1 MLEIK
6 NLSQKD
12 LKETEAILKKFV
24 PYAQKQLGY
33 DQPVKLM
40 FISDPDNATNPLG
53 KTAHYQPGTKVV
65 TIYVDERHPKDIMRS
80 VSHELVH
87 HAQNCRG
94 EFDKTP
100 AMGDGY
106 AQADEHLR
114 EMEREAY
121 EKGNLIFRDFEDGL
135 KTNDKEMT
143 IYIDDS
149 SGEAPANLYEEKKMK
164 KNNFGLNSPHRK
176 WQAFLLNE
184 RTDKKKA
191 AWMQAFQ
198 NAAGNPQPPPRDF
211 WDTATYLYSK
221 GDDPVEAG
229 KQYAANNLNE
239 YGDHET
245 QARGGLVASG
255 YSSEPSMDFVED
267 IARDVVDGGGSLMQI
282 ATALKDQGFDANVSS
297 GVLMIQGTAREKF
310 FIGKASNF
318 DIDPNEE
325 TRQIGPYVLGFMDSS
340 MNEGDSPKKDM
351 GATGKDSHW
360 MPEAHGAEHEETGGW
375 GQAHGNAADE
385 APSREQALEAMVD
398 LDKTVK
404 NYLASSDEYAQKD
417 GKDLQQ
423 IRNMFAKE
431 FNGGASPGKFS
442 QELKNA
448 VSYLDTI
455 IRDEIP
461 QDLYYS
467 LFPDMLEEGLTV
479 DGKQLNVGD
488 MVQVTGGGLTGATGE
503 IIEFAEGKAVVRLET
518 DADRPV
524 FGKADDE
531 VIVRGEHLAL
541 MGGMNEAEGDYSWSQ
556 TSDGVLELKD
566 DRGEVWGSV
575 EKGTGSKWNVY
586 DDEGEEPIATAY
598 DVETAKAELLDRL
611 DIADEAINEA
621 YQPWRGKRTMADL
634 DKDAK
639 TRETDFL
646 KKNKTKKDNKDK
658 QIKEMYGEDDDYFME
673 LEKEFPFLSKAV
685 KAGEVPEDVAAEI
698 AKEYGDKDEMPSGE
712 QLKES
717 LRRVVKRVLMEKM
730 DPVGKEDGD
739 IDNDGDEDSS
749 DKYLKKRREAVGK
762 AMQKEVHGGG
772 HWYEIYD
779 EESGKTLEIWAT
791 SQEEA
796 EYKSEEVD
804 YDAYRDGQAVMAT
817 KNMAEELKGGQKKL
831 DTDGDGDIG
840 ADDLANLRDKKKA
853 KNEVYSKRAVLE
865 AVIRKTL
872 VGEEIDPSQFPNPL
886 PKDMSGEKF
895 LSKGMRDGS
904 KGDDVV
910 QAGGKSI
917 AAQDAKPSQSAIYLG
932 KALGM
937 AVGGVK
943 GGNINALISAD
954 NYILDGHHRWAATMF
969 ADPSAAI
976 SGTGI
981 GMPMTELIPVL
992 RAAGDAYGN
1001 ARRGEPAGGD
1011 VNIFKA
1017 SLEDAKQAIQK
1028 IDGGTKFTKPGAAAK
1043 WLESIG
1049 GEAELSKRL
1058 DAIKAKGAA
1067 AASAPPR
1074 NEMPVID
1081 ADKGDDKNVA
1091 LRLNKGA
1098 IDVKPPYA
1106 DDPSAGK
1113 KKEPRAMNESRK
1125 NRVHNEKYDLLMER
1139 MLGIKPITPLSS
1151 RNNWLLEEEGK
1162 DEEDDSKNPMGYCD
1176 ERQFMSA
1183 QEAEKEKEKS
1193 EKDGNY
1199 SESEIEAMAKHP
1211 KDLKNN

>member
-6 NLSQKD
+6 NLSEKD

-65 TIYVDERHPKDIMRS
+65 TVYVDDRHPKDIMRS

-164 KNNFGLNSPHRK
+164 KTNFGLNSPHAK

-184 RTDKKKA
+184 RTDKRKA

-340 MNEGDSPKKDM
+340 MNESIQEGGSM
-351 GATGKDSHW
+351 SEYGKIDAEDGNPPSKVGRGNEEY
-360 MPEAHGAEHEETGGW
+360 MEAYNAVLVARGEQPLDIQKPDQAYLDALHGGRLEMEGIT
-375 GQAHGNAADE
+375 AD
-385 APSREQALEAMVD
+385 
-398 LDKTVK
+398 
-404 NYLASSDEYAQKD
+404 
-417 GKDLQQ
+417 G
-423 IRNMFAKE
+423 KE
-431 FNGGASPGKFS
+431 FN
-442 QELKNA
+442 
-448 VSYLDTI
+448 I
-455 IRDEIP
+455 
-461 QDLYYS
+461 
-467 LFPDMLEEGLTV
+467 
-479 DGKQLNVGD
+479 GD
-488 MVQVTGGGLTGATGE
+488 MVQVTGGGARGATGE
-503 IIEFAEGKAVVRLET
+503 IIEFAEGKAVVRLES
-518 DADRPV
+518 DADRRL
-524 FGKADDE
+524 FGQATDE
-531 VIVRGEHLAL
+531 IIVRGEHLAL
-541 MGGMNEAEGDYSWSQ
+541 MGGMNE
-556 TSDGVLELKD
+556 
-566 DRGEVWGSV
+566 
-575 EKGTGSKWNVY
+575 
-586 DDEGEEPIATAY
+586 
-598 DVETAKAELLDRL
+598 
-611 DIADEAINEA
+611 
-621 YQPWRGKRTMADL
+621 
-634 DKDAK
+634 
-639 TRETDFL
+639 
-646 KKNKTKKDNKDK
+646 
-658 QIKEMYGEDDDYFME
+658 MYGEDEDYFME

-717 LRRVVKRVLMEKM
+717 LRRVVRRVLMEKM

-739 IDNDGDEDSS
+739 VDNDGDEDSS

-762 AMQKEVHGGG
+762 AMQKE
-772 HWYEIYD
+772 
-779 EESGKTLEIWAT
+779 
-791 SQEEA
+791 
-796 EYKSEEVD
+796 
-804 YDAYRDGQAVMAT
+804 
-817 KNMAEELKGGQKKL
+817 ELKGGQKEL
-831 DTDGDGDIG
+831 DADGDGDIG
-840 ADDLANLRDKKKA
+840 ADDLKSLRDKKKM
-853 KNEVYSKRAVLE
+853 KNETFSNALLYNKRAVLE

-886 PKDMSGEKF
+886 PPGMKGEDF

-910 QAGGKSI
+910 QAGAKSI

-981 GMPMTELIPVL
+981 AMPMTELIPVL

-1001 ARRGEPAGGD
+1001 ARRGEPSGGD

-1017 SLEDAKQAIQK
+1017 SLEDAKKAIEK
-1028 IDGGTKFTKPGAAAK
+1028 IDGGTKFTKPGAAGQ
-1043 WLESIG
+1043 WLQSIG
-1049 GEAELSKRL
+1049 GEQELAKRL
-1058 DAIKAKGAA
+1058 DAIKAKGGE

-1091 LRLNKGA
+1091 MRLNKGA

-1106 DDPSAGK
+1106 DDPDAGK
-1113 KKEPRAMNESRK
+1113 KKEPRAMEESRK

-1139 MLGIKPITPLSS
+1139 MLGIKPISPLSS

-1162 DEEDDSKNPMGYCD
+1162 DEEDDSNNPMGYCD

-1193 EKDGNY
+1193 ENDGNY